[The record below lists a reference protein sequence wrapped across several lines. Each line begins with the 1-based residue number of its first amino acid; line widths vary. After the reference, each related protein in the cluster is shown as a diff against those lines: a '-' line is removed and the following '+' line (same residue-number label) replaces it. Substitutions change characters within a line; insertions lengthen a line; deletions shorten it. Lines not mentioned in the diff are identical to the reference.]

1 MVMVRGQLMIMDEAA
16 RLDMAAEAEDAR
28 LVGDPSIAVGDLEK
42 GLESYF
48 SVVGYKNIQEILD
61 CIKQSNV
68 TWNSAPKARAWD
80 LV

>member
-1 MVMVRGQLMIMDEAA
+1 MAMVRGQLMIMDE
-16 RLDMAAEAEDAR
+16 DMAAEAEDAR

-48 SVVGYKNIQEILD
+48 SVVGYRNMQEILD
-61 CIKQSNV
+61 SIKQSNV
-68 TWNSAPKARAWD
+68 SWNSAPKARAWD